1 MHCETVL
8 DEDAQGIGFP
18 LPSQAKIGLRSTT
31 LSTSCWWHS
40 VGSESRPVVWPPES
54 MSSPDATGLDG
65 PSPILKHRSENRVV
79 RELKNV
85 ALKGCDEQLRVR

>member
-1 MHCETVL
+1 
-8 DEDAQGIGFP
+8 
-18 LPSQAKIGLRSTT
+18 
-31 LSTSCWWHS
+31 
-40 VGSESRPVVWPPES
+40 
-54 MSSPDATGLDG
+54 MSSPDAGSFDG